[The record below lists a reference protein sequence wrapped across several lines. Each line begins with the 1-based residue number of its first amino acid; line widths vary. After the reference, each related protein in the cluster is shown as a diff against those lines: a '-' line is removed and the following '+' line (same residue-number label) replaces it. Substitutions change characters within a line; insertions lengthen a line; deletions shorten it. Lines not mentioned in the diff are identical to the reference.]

1 MLHEHAHIQMQNAM
15 ELDLSSLPWQT
26 YVSYYITQYKK
37 RQCSTLKHQV
47 SAMSETRLSGCRAE
61 HTRPRRQTHNIAG
74 LSRHSTRHP
83 RSKRK
88 TARKRQQLKRL

>member
-47 SAMSETRLSGCRAE
+47 SAMSETRLSGCR
-61 HTRPRRQTHNIAG
+61 
-74 LSRHSTRHP
+74 SRAH
-83 RSKRK
+83 KAK
-88 TARKRQQLKRL
+88 TPNPQHCRA